1 MRNRYSFILKA
12 RGSLI
17 AYIVIMLLISSAV
30 LGYDAGSR
38 VAPLVQAGLMSKA
51 PGIDGVIGADEWSG
65 AASVGM
71 FHVHNS
77 ETLLMPAATAQIGFD
92 KDNLYIA
99 VTIPIANSTKLKAE
113 KRDRDGAVWEDD
125 AVEIF
130 IDPLH
135 NHNSDY
141 QFSVNAVG
149 SMADSLNTN
158 GKWNGEWTAAASQT
172 AKYWQV
178 EAKIPLATL
187 GLSQLQVRRMI
198 GLNIALDR
206 TEPQTSYFSWAQLPS
221 GSFHQPA
228 LFGHV
233 ILDPAGSAASGNI
246 AIEGSGLVFNAATIP
261 ATSDVTAA
269 LNVSR
274 DGVSVGNIKM
284 AVTGQ
289 NKLSVA
295 LPSKEGRAEDG
306 DYKYEAEIVQ
316 SGNQL
321 LYSSG
326 VVKAAAV
333 RPLSITLRKFF
344 VQGKLTVDADAS
356 ALVLDEQPLNYSV
369 EIIDESGKQV
379 TSSNTDGIS
388 SRKATFNFDISS
400 LPFKPHTVRVLL
412 TDASGNELA
421 SAQESFTRP
430 QVPAWVGSKA
440 GKSDKVLPP
449 WTPLNISSVKGNIKV
464 SPWGR
469 TYAFNGMPF
478 PSSVITRNADILS
491 GPIVFRLSMN
501 GKPVTFEGSLKVTK
515 KTDSQVVLAGDA
527 SAGDLKA
534 HSVVT
539 IDYDGNTVVNM
550 KLSCSRDVTIDKL
563 TLEAPIQRKH
573 AKYRYYFPGEWS
585 SSKNARA
592 LPADGWKSD
601 FVPYVWLGDDDR
613 GFALYTTSDQNWTSD
628 KTTKAIEVVPVG
640 TSTMALRFN
649 VITQPLAV
657 TAGKSMDYTFGF
669 EATPNKKP
677 DKDVWDYR
685 ICQYGSYSLPDTFSG
700 KLTSLT
706 YPAGSVL
713 DPVKGSME
721 MWVRVNFDPTFFN
734 TDTSSRGLLNHDLV
748 NIKTPTQNMAFYWN
762 IDVGGLRLV
771 LIDGSN
777 YPVMLDTALS
787 WKQNELHHLALIWGD
802 EIKVY
807 IDGKLT
813 SHQKWTGIVNGA
825 ISDVMVQ
832 FAGQNPGFEIDEL
845 RISDVEREITV
856 PTAPYIE
863 DEHTILLDHLDK
875 LAKVGLGKFKSIP
888 EKGTP
893 GDILGEGKLTEGK
906 FGKELQTMGERIPML
921 DYLKNLGVRTIFF
934 GETWTEYQ
942 NYTETVNNQEKLKRL
957 VKACHDKGMQ
967 VILYFGYEIAS
978 IAPEWDAYHNEML
991 VMPITGSYTREPA
1004 QIDRVVCYNSL
1015 WQDFMAD
1022 GIDKMIQKYDIDGV
1036 YLDGTAYPWPCSNTS
1051 HGCGYTR
1058 PDGTIAPTYAFTGAR
1073 DMMRRLYTVVK
1084 NRKPD
1089 GQVNLHNS
1097 LTMTI
1102 PSIGWA
1108 TSTWDGEQF
1117 GFMNVKADINELFP
1131 LDSFR
1136 TEFMGRQ
1143 WGVPSEML
1151 CYEKPYTT
1159 HQAFSFTLL
1168 HDVLV
1173 RGFGQGLEEEA
1184 GLWKIMDQ
1192 FGRKQSQ
1199 FHPYFNNSSL
1209 VKVPTKGA
1217 YASVYVQLGKQVMCV
1232 VSNLGAKTADVRVN
1246 LSLKKMKLKNGIT
1259 AKNAITGERLPIKDG
1274 SFSVNLSSFD
1284 YALILIK

>member
-1 MRNRYSFILKA
+1 
-12 RGSLI
+12 
-17 AYIVIMLLISSAV
+17 
-30 LGYDAGSR
+30 
-38 VAPLVQAGLMSKA
+38 
-51 PGIDGVIGADEWSG
+51 
-65 AASVGM
+65 
-71 FHVHNS
+71 
-77 ETLLMPAATAQIGFD
+77 
-92 KDNLYIA
+92 
-99 VTIPIANSTKLKAE
+99 
-113 KRDRDGAVWEDD
+113 
-125 AVEIF
+125 
-130 IDPLH
+130 
-135 NHNSDY
+135 
-141 QFSVNAVG
+141 
-149 SMADSLNTN
+149 
-158 GKWNGEWTAAASQT
+158 
-172 AKYWQV
+172 
-178 EAKIPLATL
+178 
-187 GLSQLQVRRMI
+187 
-198 GLNIALDR
+198 
-206 TEPQTSYFSWAQLPS
+206 
-221 GSFHQPA
+221 
-228 LFGHV
+228 V

-261 ATSDVTAA
+261 AISDATAT
-269 LNVSR
+269 LNVFR
-274 DGVSVGNIKM
+274 DGVSIGNIKM

-289 NKLSVA
+289 MKLSVA
-295 LPSKEGRAEDG
+295 LPSKDGRAEDG
-306 DYKYEAEIVQ
+306 DYRYEAEIVQ

-333 RPLSITLRKFF
+333 RPLNITLRKFF
-344 VQGKLTVDADAS
+344 VQGKLAVDADSS

-379 TSSNTDGIS
+379 ASSNTDGIS
-388 SRKATFNFDISS
+388 SRKATFDFDISS
-400 LPFKPHTVRVLL
+400 LPFKPHTVQVRL
-412 TDASGNELA
+412 TDSSGKELA

-449 WTPLNISSVKGNIKV
+449 WTPLKTISVKGNIKV

-469 TYAFNGMPF
+469 TYAFNGTPF

-501 GKPVTFEGSLKVTK
+501 GKPVTFKGSLKVTK
-515 KTDSQVVLAGDA
+515 KTDSQVMLAGDA
-527 SAGDLKA
+527 SAGYLTA

-550 KLSCSRDVTIDKL
+550 KLSCTRDITIDKL
-563 TLEAPIQRKH
+563 TLEAPIKKKH

-613 GFALYTTSDQNWTSD
+613 GFALYTTSDQYWTSD
-628 KTTKAIEVVPVG
+628 KKTKAIEVVPVG

-657 TAGKSMDYTFGF
+657 AAGKSIDYIFGF

-721 MWVRVNFDPTFFN
+721 MWVRVNFDPTYFSD
-734 TDTSSRGLLNHDLV
+734 DTSSRGLLNHDLV

-777 YPVMLDTALS
+777 YPVMLDTALP
-787 WKQNELHHLALIWGD
+787 WKQNELHHLALTWGD

-825 ISDVMVQ
+825 KSDVMVQ

-845 RISDVEREITV
+845 RISDIEREITV
-856 PTAPYIE
+856 PTVPYVA

-957 VKACHDKGMQ
+957 VKACHEKDMQ

-1051 HGCGYTR
+1051 HGCGYTG

-1073 DMMRRLYTVVK
+1073 DMMRRLYTLVK

-1184 GLWKIMDQ
+1184 GIWKIMDQ
-1192 FGRKQSQ
+1192 FGRKQAQ
-1199 FHPYFNNSSL
+1199 FCPYFNNSSL

-1217 YASVYVQLGKQVMCV
+1217 YTSLYVQPGKQVMCV
-1232 VSNLGAKTADVRVN
+1232 VSNLGAKTADVSVN
-1246 LSLKKMKLKNGIT
+1246 LNLNKMKLTNSITAVNAVTGEKLTIKNG
-1259 AKNAITGERLPIKDG
+1259 
-1274 SFSVNLSSFD
+1274 SFNVNLPSFD
-1284 YALILIK
+1284 YALVWVK